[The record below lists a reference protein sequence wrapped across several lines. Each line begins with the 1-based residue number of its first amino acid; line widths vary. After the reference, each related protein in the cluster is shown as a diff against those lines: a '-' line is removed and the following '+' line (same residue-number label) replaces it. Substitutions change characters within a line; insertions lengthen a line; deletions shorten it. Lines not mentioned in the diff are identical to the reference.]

1 MARLLHIEASPRK
14 QRSHS
19 RKVAGELLEAY
30 RKANPDDEV
39 ATLDL
44 WSIDLPP
51 FDGDMLDAK
60 YAVLRG
66 QEQSPAQVEAWREVT
81 REFEN
86 FARADKFVLSVPMWN
101 FGIPYRLKHYIDVI
115 TQPGLAFSFSPETGY
130 TGLVT
135 GKPAAVVYA
144 SGGSYQPGSGAE
156 ASDLQKPY
164 LELWLRFIGF
174 EAIHAVHA
182 APTLGAPDDVTA
194 MQRDAIER
202 ARTLAASL

>member
-19 RKVAGELLEAY
+19 RKVAGALLDAY

-144 SGGSYQPGSGAE
+144 SGGSYAPGSGAE
-156 ASDLQKPY
+156 ASDFQKPY
-164 LELWLRFIGF
+164 VELWLRFIGF
-174 EAIHAVHA
+174 ETLHALHA
-182 APTLGAPDDVTA
+182 APTLGAPDAVA
-194 MQRDAIER
+194 AAEGSALAE
-202 ARTLAASL
+202 AREIAAKL